1 MKTGS
6 VSVTGI
12 RDSDAFTTDICGKQ
26 QIMKPQSR
34 IVISLILAIFAFTFI
49 QSARA
54 DMVTDWNV
62 IATTAAAAPVKG
74 GILQTR
80 IYAMTHAAVHDAL
93 NAIDRRSH
101 PYALDVR
108 VDPDASPEAAVAA
121 AAHDVLVHELP
132 VSQHAFLDAQY
143 ASSLSGIPDGA
154 AKQAG
159 IAVGQ
164 AAAAAIIAVRIAD
177 GADASLSYTPD
188 SGPGEWIPTPPA
200 FLPALEPGWGNVT
213 PFTLRSSAQFRLDPP
228 AYFDLTS
235 EEYTADYNEVKSI
248 GAVNSPSRTA
258 EQSEIAQFWYE
269 ASAQG
274 WNRLTR
280 IVSAQQ
286 ALDLWENARLFGL
299 VNFALAD
306 GYIAH
311 FDTKYLYN
319 FWRPITAIRAGDTD
333 GNPDTVAD
341 PAWTSFLV
349 TPNIPDYP
357 SGHSTVG
364 AAAAAIVLARF
375 FGDDE
380 IPSTSTSGAPFPG
393 ITRSFTSFSQAAQ
406 ENADSRVFVG
416 IYFRTACRDGVRLG
430 KQVGRF
436 VFNHFLKR
444 VKPVKQGW
452 HECYGSCYLLLCQAA
467 ARGSLAGGT

>member
-1 MKTGS
+1 MANTTQSELGS
-6 VSVTGI
+6 VVSLWRYPVK
-12 RDSDAFTTDICGKQ
+12 SLKE
-26 QIMKPQSR
+26 QIMKLKSR
-34 IVISLILAIFAFTFI
+34 IVISLVLATFALTFI

-62 IATTAAAAPVKG
+62 IATTAAAAPIKN

-80 IYAMTHAAVHDAL
+80 IYAMVHAAVHDAL
-93 NAIDRRSH
+93 NAIERRYH
-101 PYALDVR
+101 PYALDMR
-108 VDPDASPEAAVAA
+108 VDPEASPEAAVAT

-132 VSQHAFLDAQY
+132 VSQHAFLDDQY
-143 ASSLSGIPDGA
+143 ASSLTGIPDGP
-154 AKQAG
+154 AKVAG

-164 AAAAAIIAVRIAD
+164 IAAAAIITVRIAD
-177 GADASLSYTPD
+177 GADAPMPYTPG
-188 SGPGEWIPTPPA
+188 SGPGVWIPTPPA
-200 FLPALEPGWGNVT
+200 FLPANVPGWGDVT
-213 PFTLRSSAQFRLDPP
+213 PFTLRSGAQFRLDPP

-235 EEYTADYNEVKSI
+235 EEYTADYNEVKNI
-248 GAVNSPSRTA
+248 GEVNSPSRTV

-269 ASAQG
+269 PSAQG
-274 WNRLTR
+274 WNRIAR
-280 IVSAQQ
+280 FVSAQEG
-286 ALDLWENARLFGL
+286 LELWDNARLFGL

-306 GYIAH
+306 AYIAH

-357 SGHSTVG
+357 SGHSTAG
-364 AAAAAIVLARF
+364 AAAAIVLARF

-406 ENADSRVFVG
+406 ENADSRVFAG
-416 IYFRTACRDGVRLG
+416 IHFRTACRDGVRLG

-444 VKPVKQGW
+444 VKPVK
-452 HECYGSCYLLLCQAA
+452 
-467 ARGSLAGGT
+467 